1 MFERSISEECC
12 ISTSRTS
19 SFRRSST
26 ASSSVMTW
34 VRSSMMRGS
43 ESTSSFPLPTS
54 VFTTLRAMNSISSAF
69 KRMDMAS
76 ISAASVCY
84 RRRAMPLHVVRH
96 PLVEDA
102 LGRLR
107 DHATPCEEFR
117 RLARRVSL
125 LVAVEAT
132 RDLSLSDVA
141 VQHAARGDRGPGMS
155 SRVVAVPVLRAGIGM
170 LEAFLELV
178 PQAEVG
184 YFGLER
190 NEETAAARR
199 YYEKVPKD
207 LAKATVFLL
216 DPMLA
221 TGGSAAMAVD
231 GLAGLGARRV
241 RLLSIV
247 AAPEGVQHLEAWCR
261 TPSSIRRPSTAR
273 G

>member
-1 MFERSISEECC
+1 
-12 ISTSRTS
+12 
-19 SFRRSST
+19 
-26 ASSSVMTW
+26 
-34 VRSSMMRGS
+34 
-43 ESTSSFPLPTS
+43 
-54 VFTTLRAMNSISSAF
+54 MNAISSALR
-69 KRMDMAS
+69 RMDEGS
-76 ISAASVCY
+76 ISAAPVCIV
-84 RRRAMPLHVVRH
+84 AALQPLHFVRH
-96 PLVEDA
+96 PSRDA
-102 LGRLR
+102 WAAARP
-107 DHATPCEEFR
+107 HHPCDEFR

-132 RDLSLSDVA
+132 RDLALSDIAIHTPLEPTVA
-141 VQHAARGDRGPGMS
+141 HCMS

-207 LAKATVFLL
+207 LGKAKVFLL

-221 TGGSAAMAVD
+221 TGGAAAMAVD
-231 GLAGLGARRV
+231 GLAGLGARQV

-247 AAPEGVQHLEAWCR
+247 AAPEGVAHLQAVV
-261 TPSSIRRPSTAR
+261 PDAIIYTAALDAS
-273 G
+273 